1 MTTKKW
7 ELESIRNKNIQ
18 NVKKTLEKMQ
28 KKSEKN
34 GESHFYSNRIYTG
47 SNIRKKNTCRQ
58 VDLAKWSSE
67 MGSITE
73 KTILYSQIWREDT
86 EALCSS

>member
-1 MTTKKW
+1 
-7 ELESIRNKNIQ
+7 
-18 NVKKTLEKMQ
+18 MQ

-67 MGSITE
+67 MGSITD

-86 EALCSS
+86 DESFMLFLMRSQYLLTMWR